1 MALKNL
7 REQGFNAVAFERRE
21 SVGGL
26 WAYSDN
32 TDYTT
37 ALDDTTVNVSKFVVS
52 SKQTTLSDHSPC
64 VCSPVLATF
73 QCQKV
78 SIQTLSLFTIDHC

>member
-1 MALKNL
+1 MENIDIAIIGTGPAGLVALKNL

-37 ALDDTTVNVSKFVVS
+37 ALDDTTVNVSKFVS
-52 SKQTTLSDHSPC
+52 GFSDFPM
-64 VCSPVLATF
+64 P
-73 QCQKV
+73 KG
-78 SIQTLSLFTIDHC
+78 